1 VLVVQDILE
10 LSWLV
15 PMLSTP
21 ALVLVLP
28 LLHLSSALLMT
39 ILVAALKWLIIG
51 QYRPRVKPL
60 WSNFVWRTELIAGL
74 YESVAVPLLIFW
86 FTGTPFLAP
95 LLRLFGTRMGRRVYC
110 ETTFITEFDLVR
122 VADDAAIGGL
132 TSLQTHLFEDRV
144 MKMSYVQ
151 VGQGCTIGPRSIVLY
166 DSVMEAG
173 AKLDALS
180 LLMKSEVL
188 PSQSTW
194 QGIPARLVH

>member
-1 VLVVQDILE
+1 
-10 LSWLV
+10 
-15 PMLSTP
+15 M
-21 ALVLVLP
+21 
-28 LLHLSSALLMT
+28 
-39 ILVAALKWLIIG
+39 
-51 QYRPRVKPL
+51 
-60 WSNFVWRTELIAGL
+60 
-74 YESVAVPLLIFW
+74 
-86 FTGTPFLAP
+86 AP

-151 VGQGCTIGPRSIVLY
+151 VGQGCTIGARSIVLY

-194 QGIPARLVH
+194 QGIPARLVILSCSQR